1 VKRRISVLSV
11 ENDMPHGG
19 DENRLLAFAQ
29 HVDRTRFDHHVAVIK
44 ADDPEIA
51 ARYGSLRPEYAKRG
65 IPLIEL
71 GVRRPGHAAGTD
83 RLRRFPRSASAF
95 ARTVGKL
102 VRLVRELGVDV
113 VDGHVGTGNQV
124 AVAVGRITGKPVSV
138 TTYHAELFTP
148 RWLWYPVQQATLRGA
163 NVIVTDSQQRAD
175 AMRSF
180 LHAPRAPIEIIVNG
194 IDAEPPRR
202 SAADVAA
209 ELNIPADDERIVV
222 GMIAGMVPNKGWAT
236 LVEAAAQ
243 VLARDPRAFFLCIGP
258 DRYDPSLR
266 PKLIARAAELGIS
279 DRVRFT
285 AYPGHNA
292 DVWQLFDVHVH
303 ASHFDSLP
311 NAIIEG
317 MAYAKP
323 AVVTD
328 VGDCARTVADGVSGF
343 VVPPADAP
351 RLADAILRL
360 LADPALRARFGAEA
374 RRRYELRHRPEVMT
388 GDLQALFERMAAA

>member
-1 VKRRISVLSV
+1 MKRITVLSI

-29 HVDRTRFDHHVAVIK
+29 HVDRAHFDHHVAVIK
-44 ADDPEIA
+44 ADDPKIV
-51 ARYGSLRPEYAKRG
+51 ARFGSLRPEYAKRG

-71 GVRRPGHAAGTD
+71 GVQRPGHAAGRD
-83 RLRRFPRSASAF
+83 RLKRLPQSVSAF
-95 ARTVGKL
+95 ARTVDKL
-102 VRLVRELGVDV
+102 VRLVHELGVDV
-113 VDGHVGTGNQV
+113 IDGHVGTGNQI
-124 AVAVGRITGKPVSV
+124 AVAVGRITRKPVAV
-138 TTYHAELFTP
+138 TTYHAEFFTP

-163 NVIVTDSQQRAD
+163 SVIVTDSRQRAD
-175 AMRSF
+175 AMRDF
-180 LHAPRAPIEIIVNG
+180 LRAPRAPIEIIVNG
-194 IDAEPPRR
+194 IDAAAPRR
-202 SAADVAA
+202 SAAEVAA
-209 ELNIPADDERIVV
+209 ELGIPDDGERIVV
-222 GMIAGMVPNKGWAT
+222 GMIAGMVPDKGWST

-279 DRVRFT
+279 PRIRFL

-317 MAYAKP
+317 MAYGKP

-328 VGDCARTVADGVSGF
+328 VGDCARTVIDEESGL

-360 LADPALRARFGAEA
+360 LADPALRARFGAQA
-374 RRRYELRHRPEVMT
+374 RRNYELHHRPEVMT
-388 GDLQALFERMAAA
+388 AALQALFARMAAA